1 MDDTDCVDTESP
13 ETCTYL
19 EAQFNLCSPNSVMHK
34 SMVAHCALTCRQ
46 CDKKEEGNDTE
57 DKEDGNDTED
67 NDTEDNSDGRQDD
80 DPGCV
85 DYLASETAPD
95 PTLNCQTFQH
105 LCQDPSPIGQRV
117 FTECPVTCGSCK
129 QDDDP
134 VCEDT
139 LANAKN
145 PDPTL
150 NCQTFKHYCDESQT
164 SSVAGR
170 VKAECRLTCGFCQP

>member
-1 MDDTDCVDTESP
+1 MDDTECVDTESS
-13 ETCTYL
+13 ETCKYL
-19 EAQFNLCSPNSVMHK
+19 NDQFNLCSPNSVMHG
-34 SMVAHCALTCRQ
+34 SMVAHCQLTCRQ
-46 CDKKEEGNDTE
+46 CDENGG
-57 DKEDGNDTED
+57 DGD
-67 NDTEDNSDGRQDD
+67 NDTDNDNDNDTDNGGRQDD

-95 PTLNCQTFQH
+95 PTLNCQTFKH
-105 LCQDPSPIGQRV
+105 LCNDPSKIGERV

-139 LANAKN
+139 LANAKS

-150 NCQTFKHYCDESQT
+150 NCQTFKKYCSASQT
-164 SSVAGR
+164 SNVAQR